1 MSYEL
6 VYTQRAFRDIEKL
19 DPKTNGKYLKI
30 SGRCPEPLSLIDG
43 AGERKSKNKKENQR
57 KRSAVYLF

>member
-6 VYTQRAFRDIEKL
+6 IYTQRAVRDIEKL

-30 SGRCPEPLSLIDG
+30 SGRCPEPQYLIDG
-43 AGERKSKNKKENQR
+43 TEKCASLNNVES
-57 KRSAVYLF
+57 L